1 MLGSHCLNWNPWS
14 LEKQLQ
20 QCKISCAL
28 THPAPSPLFST
39 SLRDVLRQWE
49 QPSVPG
55 RCPARARGSA
65 HMAAGRAHTRTLC
78 SLFPLCCSRESNN
91 FFCASLVT
99 NCCRQEQ
106 FKLLLNLYQASKGN
120 DSEKHLHVCFSHCV
134 QKNRTFLLY
143 ITRFKAWSVISI
155 SS

>member
-14 LEKQLQ
+14 LGKQLQ

-39 SLRDVLRQWE
+39 SLRDVLHQWE

-91 FFCASLVT
+91 FLCKFG
-99 NCCRQEQ
+99 N
-106 FKLLLNLYQASKGN
+106 KLLQAGTIQTSVK
-120 DSEKHLHVCFSHCV
+120 SLPSLERQWFWETFACLFFSLCAET
-134 QKNRTFLLY
+134 QNF
-143 ITRFKAWSVISI
+143 SI
-155 SS
+155 IHNNSF